1 MIPDGRGK
9 SWTSGRNDAS
19 SAVFARGRG
28 GQVTVQMTKNGR
40 LVDADLG
47 TPLNSNI
54 LVRLVFLQSALL
66 MSVFS
71 ILSDR
76 RSRYVLGPLQMLT
89 QIPIGT
95 GPYLLW
101 CAQRFFRKVTAE
113 VNCAVFNRKLEY
125 PPPRCTRSLWKFT
138 KHR

>member
-9 SWTSGRNDAS
+9 SLTSGRNDES
-19 SAVFARGRG
+19 SAVFAHGRRGSSDRANDEK
-28 GQVTVQMTKNGR
+28 VVAS
-40 LVDADLG
+40 L
-47 TPLNSNI
+47 TPTWGHLLTSNI
-54 LVRLVFLQSALL
+54 LVRLVFIQSALL

-95 GPYLLW
+95 GPYLL
-101 CAQRFFRKVTAE
+101 
-113 VNCAVFNRKLEY
+113 
-125 PPPRCTRSLWKFT
+125 
-138 KHR
+138 

>member
-9 SWTSGRNDAS
+9 SWTSGRNDES
-19 SAVFARGRG
+19 SAVFAHGRG
-28 GQVTVQMTKNGR
+28 GSSDRANDEKVVAS
-40 LVDADLG
+40 L
-47 TPLNSNI
+47 TPTWGHLLTSNI
-54 LVRLVFLQSALL
+54 LVRLVFIQSALL

-95 GPYLLW
+95 GPYLL
-101 CAQRFFRKVTAE
+101 
-113 VNCAVFNRKLEY
+113 
-125 PPPRCTRSLWKFT
+125 
-138 KHR
+138 